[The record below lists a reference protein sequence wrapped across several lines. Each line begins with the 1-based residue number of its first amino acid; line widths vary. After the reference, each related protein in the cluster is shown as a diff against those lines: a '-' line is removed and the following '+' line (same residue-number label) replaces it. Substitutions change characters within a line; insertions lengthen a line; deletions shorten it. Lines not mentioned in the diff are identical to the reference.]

1 MGVVE
6 DGKAAAVAFEE
17 AVTKSRKA
25 LRAGCEYR
33 WGDRTQFETYWL
45 KQLPRIG
52 CWHIPAEPSFRRA
65 LECRTL

>member
-33 WGDRTQFETYWL
+33 WGDRTQFETYL
-45 KQLPRIG
+45 AQATTAYRLL
-52 CWHIPAEPSFRRA
+52 AYTSRA
-65 LECRTL
+65 IISSSVGM